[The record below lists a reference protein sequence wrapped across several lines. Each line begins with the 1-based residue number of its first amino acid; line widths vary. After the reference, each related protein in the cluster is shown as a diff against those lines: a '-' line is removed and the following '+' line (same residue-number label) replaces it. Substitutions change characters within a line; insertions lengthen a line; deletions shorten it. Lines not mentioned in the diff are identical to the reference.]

1 MQRGLNLEETNKDL
15 EFFGSQTTKC
25 LLKISLFT
33 LVMELITM
41 SQIDVGDDESD
52 MNFTG
57 GVELTV

>member
-25 LLKISLFT
+25 LLKIILFT

-52 MNFTG
+52 MNFSG

>member
-1 MQRGLNLEETNKDL
+1 MEDTNKDL